1 MQTLQAQIQI
11 PPEFV
16 LISKVEYEELV
27 NNTLDGKFLSLK
39 EVADHIGCSTA
50 YLKNEILYHPKYKS
64 ELSSFIFYPSNSGQH
79 WRIMA
84 KPMYKFLERESVKL
98 FLKKKY

>member
-16 LISKVEYEELV
+16 LISKVEYEELL

-39 EVADHIGCSTA
+39 EVAEHIGCSTA
-50 YLKNEILYHPKYKS
+50 YLKNEILYHPRYK
-64 ELSSFIFYPSNSGQH
+64 EEIEKWCHFPTSSGDHYRFH
-79 WRIMA
+79 A
-84 KPMYKFLERESVKL
+84 KSLYQFLDRESVKL